1 MIARIENTVKLGT
14 FNVYLYLVFISLVRL
29 VAKKMP
35 HHVPNARALNYVQ
48 QQCGILRALW
58 QGKVF
63 LFYELKLSFFFSKN
77 WYPTNDKEDQQ
88 RN

>member
-1 MIARIENTVKLGT
+1 
-14 FNVYLYLVFISLVRL
+14 
-29 VAKKMP
+29 MP